1 MMGIK
6 LWTKYSVFY
15 ASKRPQISHSSLHS
29 PKNQK
34 WRTQIYT
41 ELIAILLAN
50 PQNIKNNF
58 LFYFWH
64 FHWKFFFSLLF
75 LLLSTRWKT
84 KTIKMLSGLHF
95 NVISFYLMCVK
106 RFFLFF
112 SFWMFQIS
120 LRTSTHL
127 LVCMYVCVCAAR

>member
-1 MMGIK
+1 MNKILCVLCIK
-6 LWTKYSVFY
+6 KTTNIALISPFTEKPEVKNANLYRAHCYSVGKS
-15 ASKRPQISHSSLHS
+15 SKHQKQFSILFLAFSL
-29 PKNQK
+29 
-34 WRTQIYT
+34 
-41 ELIAILLAN
+41 EV
-50 PQNIKNNF
+50 
-58 LFYFWH
+58 
-64 FHWKFFFSLLF
+64 FFSLLF

-106 RFFLFF
+106 RFFLLF